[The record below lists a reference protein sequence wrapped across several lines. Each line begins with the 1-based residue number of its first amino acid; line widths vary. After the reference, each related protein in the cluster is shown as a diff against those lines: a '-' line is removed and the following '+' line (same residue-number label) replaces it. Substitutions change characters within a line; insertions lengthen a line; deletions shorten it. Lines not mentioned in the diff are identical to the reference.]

1 MSDASTVWV
10 FSRGTESVQVAR
22 LAASD
27 GSWLLLITG
36 PSPQHRVEECADLL
50 ESVHQQAE
58 IERRLIEDGFRLQ
71 RFATAAAA

>member
-10 FSRGTESVQVAR
+10 FSRGAESVQVAR

-36 PSPQHRVEECADLL
+36 PSRQHRVEECADLL

-58 IERRLIEDGFRLQ
+58 LERRLIEDGFRLQ